1 MISEKEGRHIR
12 ANYGAK
18 LSMIDHWFGRI
29 LNTFDDMNLWE
40 DTALI
45 VCTDHGHYL
54 GDERDGRDIWGK
66 PGVPQYE
73 PLGHTPLLVSWPGV
87 EGGTTIDALTTNVD
101 LFATLADVF
110 DAQVGHRTHG
120 TSLTPLLTNS
130 ASSIREWAIGGVWG
144 NWVQI
149 TDGDHKYARS
159 AVESN
164 YPISIYSNRWST
176 MPIHVNG
183 IMGMPPPDQRAYLD
197 TMPGTDIPVLRQPF
211 EYGDQMP
218 IWAFGD
224 RSVGKHYLFD
234 ITTDP
239 DEKENRI
246 GEKTES
252 DMIELLRVALTEL
265 EAPSDQFERI
275 GLR

>member
-1 MISEKEGRHIR
+1 MG
-12 ANYGAK
+12 
-18 LSMIDHWFGRI
+18 
-29 LNTFDDMNLWE
+29 

-54 GDERDGRDIWGK
+54 GDKRDGRDIWGK

-87 EGGTTIDALTTNVD
+87 EGGATIDALTTNVD
-101 LFATLADVF
+101 LFATLAGVF

-120 TSLTPLLTNS
+120 SSLTPLLTNS

-144 NWVQI
+144 NWIQI
-149 TDGDHKYARS
+149 TDGNHKYARS

-211 EYGDQMP
+211 EYDDQMP

-224 RSVGKHYLFD
+224 RAVGKHYLFHV
-234 ITTDP
+234 TTDP
-239 DEKENRI
+239 DEQENRI